1 METEFDLPTE
11 LEIAKLHGNTKPGY
25 CNVCHTQVQ
34 SEFYKGKKNI
44 CKKCWAKQIAANRQE
59 KKKDEPV
66 KEKPKKVD
74 PLVTITTIA
83 ESVSSMAESLKQK
96 DELLKSLQKQITE
109 QNLLIKQQS
118 SQITE
123 QTILIKKLTDQISVL
138 SEQTTTIQAIQD
150 EIADELGDIK
160 ETIPCDNAL
169 AEQQIKRIKFVLH
182 SVVTEEYTAKELRG
196 FGEEFDIELPKSS
209 SAPKDKIKQ
218 KLISGLEELLRNA
231 KK

>member
-1 METEFDLPTE
+1 MESDRM
-11 LEIAKLHGNTKPGY
+11 HGNVKDGE
-25 CNVCHTQVQ
+25 CKVCGNKNPND
-34 SEFYKGKKNI
+34 FYKNRKYI
-44 CKKCWAKQIAANRQE
+44 CKMCYAKQVAEYQ
-59 KKKDEPV
+59 KDNTV
-66 KEKPKKVD
+66 KAKPAKTES
-74 PLVTITTIA
+74 LATIA

-160 ETIPCDNAL
+160 DGIPCDNVL
-169 AEQQIKRIKFVLH
+169 AEQQIKRINSILQTFVKID
-182 SVVTEEYTAKELRG
+182 YTAKELRG